1 MDIPAAAPVKAFKK
15 SLRFRMSAPH
25 FYSVD
30 TMKRADTGASFAFA
44 YI

>member
-1 MDIPAAAPVKAFKK
+1 
-15 SLRFRMSAPH
+15 MSAPH

-30 TMKRADTGASFAFA
+30 TMKRAHTGASFAFA